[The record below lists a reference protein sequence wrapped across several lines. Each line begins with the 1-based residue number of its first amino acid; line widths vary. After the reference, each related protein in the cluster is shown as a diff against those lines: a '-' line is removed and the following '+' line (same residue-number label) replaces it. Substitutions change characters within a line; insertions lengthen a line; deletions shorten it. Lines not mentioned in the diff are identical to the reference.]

1 MQLTQI
7 LPERIR
13 GAGQLVQV
21 KLLAQLAQMLGHG
34 EQSTIAG
41 LKYLPAGQATHNP
54 FRSTSPGMQVEQL
67 VLFGQVA
74 QPGWQL
80 WQIPNVELK
89 AWPAMHGVHC
99 PIQRPIP
106 EGQAVQVVKLV
117 QAVQVAGQSLQTPVM
132 VSKNL
137 PAEQMETQLLLPR
150 VLLRVVNNGQDVQF
164 VVVPLQVTQEAAQG
178 THLASVVLRTVPL
191 AQSTQAPPWS
201 SSLGGAQLV
210 QLVANTMQ
218 VTQLDEQLMQDPE
231 A

>member
-137 PAEQMETQLLLPR
+137 PAEQMETQLLP
-150 VLLRVVNNGQDVQF
+150 LRVVKAGHVKQ
-164 VVVPLQVTQEAAQG
+164 VVGDPLQVTQEAAQG
-178 THLASVVLRTVPL
+178 THLASVVLQTVPL
-191 AQSTQAPPWS
+191 AQSTQAPPC
-201 SSLGGAQLV
+201 SSLGAAQLV
-210 QLVANTMQ
+210 QLVPRTRQ
-218 VTQLDEQLMQDPE
+218 VAQLDEQLRHDPTP
-231 A
+231 